1 MINILHVVSGT
12 TEAGGVEEMV
22 SLLCKHIDS
31 SNFSHSIWAPFG
43 AGDYLERSRSEGFV
57 HSCSVT
63 TQPDELVKFFNDSKI
78 DIALVHSGALNPLFA
93 CHQIGALHS
102 FDNLPLVEILHR
114 AIPTWAGPYG
124 VEKIVAISDFV
135 ASLQP
140 WPYKQRVER
149 IANGIDLQP
158 YQSFYQDQ
166 SACRR
171 ALGIPEDGFIVGFLG
186 RMTDEK
192 GAMDILKAAPVISSS
207 IGNVCFVFGG
217 DGPQR
222 QLLEE
227 KSRQLGVNALFPG
240 VIGKKHKVGFLR
252 SLDLLMLTSRTEAFC
267 LVALEAMSAGTP
279 LVAYALEPLKEF
291 FLEQEDTFFLV
302 SPGDTGS
309 LADAVIKM
317 ILDEGMRK
325 RMAERCL
332 EISRKYSIQI
342 IVREYERV
350 LLAISRR
357 QNKSPIWEIRPPLY
371 RSLGSICLV
380 KNKRDCAKKYFNEA
394 IRLDPRL
401 RGVIA
406 HDIAQ
411 YNECVKKFMENLNDQ
426 PEES

>member
-22 SLLCKHIDS
+22 SLLCKYIDS
-31 SNFSHSIWAPFG
+31 SSFTHSIWAPFG
-43 AGDYLERSRSEGFV
+43 AGDYLERNRSEGFV

-63 TQPDELVKFFNDSKI
+63 TQPDELVKYFNDSKI

-102 FDNLPLVEILHR
+102 FENLPLVEILHR

-124 VEKIVAISDFV
+124 AKKIIAISDFV
-135 ASLQP
+135 ASLQS
-140 WPYKQRVER
+140 WPFSQRVER
-149 IANGIDLQP
+149 ISNGIDLQP
-158 YQSFYQDQ
+158 YQSFDQEQ

-171 ALGIPEDGFIVGFLG
+171 TLGIPEDGFIVGFLG

-207 IGNVCFVFGG
+207 IGDVCFVFGG

-227 KSRQLGVNALFPG
+227 KARQLGVNALFPG
-240 VIGKKHKVGFLR
+240 VIGQEQKVGFLR
-252 SLDLLMLTSRTEAFC
+252 SLDLLVLTSRTEAFC
-267 LVALEAMSAGTP
+267 LVALESMSAGTP

-291 FLEQEDTFFLV
+291 FLEQEDTYFLV
-302 SPGDTGS
+302 PPGDVGS
-309 LADAVIKM
+309 LADAVIRM
-317 ILDEGMRK
+317 FIDDGMRK
-325 RMAERCL
+325 KIAELCL
-332 EISRKYSIQI
+332 EISRKYSIQR
-342 IVREYERV
+342 VAREYERV
-350 LLAISRR
+350 LLAVSRS
-357 QNKSPIWEIRPPLY
+357 QNTPPVWEIRPPLY

-380 KNKRDCAKKYFNEA
+380 MNKRDCAQKYFHEA
-394 IRLDPRL
+394 VRLDPRL
-401 RGVIA
+401 AGVIA

-411 YNECVKKFMENLNDQ
+411 YNECIKKFMEELNDQ
-426 PEES
+426 PEER